1 MIVCGRKIDYLR
13 ISVTDR
19 CNLRCIYCM
28 PEDGI
33 RLTEREKILQ
43 EPEILRICRVM
54 SELGIT
60 KIKSRRRAAGTSR
73 IPGLIRQIKE
83 IPGIQ
88 KVTITTN
95 GILLKDQ
102 MQELAE
108 SGWIV

>member
-1 MIVCGRKIDYLR
+1 MKKKMIDRCGRKIDYLR

-60 KIKSRRRAAGTSR
+60 KIKITGGEPRRGTISAFA
-73 IPGLIRQIKE
+73 
-83 IPGIQ
+83 
-88 KVTITTN
+88 
-95 GILLKDQ
+95 D
-102 MQELAE
+102 
-108 SGWIV
+108 SGTDLPDKGNLRD

>member
-1 MIVCGRKIDYLR
+1 
-13 ISVTDR
+13 
-19 CNLRCIYCM
+19 
-28 PEDGI
+28 
-33 RLTEREKILQ
+33 
-43 EPEILRICRVM
+43 M

-60 KIKSRRRAAGTSR
+60 KIKITGGEPLVRPR

-88 KVTITTN
+88 KVTLTTN

-108 SGWIV
+108 SGLDRLNISLATLDRE